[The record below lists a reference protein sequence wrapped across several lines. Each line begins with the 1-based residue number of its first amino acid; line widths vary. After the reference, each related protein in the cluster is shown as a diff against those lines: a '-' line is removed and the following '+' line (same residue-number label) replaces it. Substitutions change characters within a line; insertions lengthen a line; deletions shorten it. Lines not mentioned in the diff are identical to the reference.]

1 LIVGIAFESVRL
13 DAARAK
19 RGGRRR
25 SSPTCPLDDR
35 CQSDNNAGSMEER
48 EAVLAKLEGHRK
60 DLSRLGVK
68 SLALFGSTARGD
80 ARPDS
85 DVDLLV
91 EFDHP
96 VGLFAFLELKGYL
109 EHILGRP
116 VDLVTPNALRPD
128 FREAVL
134 REAVYAR

>member
-1 LIVGIAFESVRL
+1 
-13 DAARAK
+13 
-19 RGGRRR
+19 
-25 SSPTCPLDDR
+25 
-35 CQSDNNAGSMEER
+35 MEER

-109 EHILGRP
+109 GGIWGHNT
-116 VDLVTPNALRPD
+116 DLRVGTSTSAPGIPSP
-128 FREAVL
+128 
-134 REAVYAR
+134 AR

>member
-1 LIVGIAFESVRL
+1 
-13 DAARAK
+13 
-19 RGGRRR
+19 
-25 SSPTCPLDDR
+25 
-35 CQSDNNAGSMEER
+35 MEER
-48 EAVLAKLEGHRK
+48 EAVLAKLKGHRK

-91 EFDHP
+91 EFDRP
-96 VGLFAFLELKGYL
+96 VGLFAFLDLKNYL
-109 EHILGRP
+109 ERLLARP
-116 VDLVTPNALRPD
+116 VDLVTPNALRAD
-128 FREAVL
+128 LREAVL

>member
-1 LIVGIAFESVRL
+1 
-13 DAARAK
+13 
-19 RGGRRR
+19 
-25 SSPTCPLDDR
+25 
-35 CQSDNNAGSMEER
+35 MEER

-80 ARPDS
+80 AQPDS

-96 VGLFAFLELKGYL
+96 VGLFAFLDLKSYL
-109 EHILGRP
+109 EHLLGRP
-116 VDLVTPNALRPD
+116 VDLVTPSALRPD

-134 REAVYAR
+134 NEAIYAR